1 MNGPAVHLARFAP
14 AALAL
19 ALASTLVLGPARGA
33 AKPAARRHLVVVELF
48 TAQGC
53 VTCDKAAQPF
63 ADLAQAPNIAA
74 LTFPVDY
81 WDYLGWRDTLAKAA
95 FTERQKAYERRL
107 GLRDVYTPQV
117 VVDGQAQA
125 PGDDGQAV
133 KDLVDKARHDL
144 VHGPAL
150 KLDRDGRLR
159 VEGGAH
165 LHGGAGV
172 WLMRYDPKTIE
183 VQVKAGDNRGATVSE
198 RNVVREMVRLGAWR
212 GASTAFKLPR
222 ADEEGLV
229 SLVLVQGEHGGKI
242 IAARI
247 LPGPKT

>member
-1 MNGPAVHLARFAP
+1 MKGPAVHLARFAP
-14 AALAL
+14 AALSLVL
-19 ALASTLVLGPARGA
+19 ALGLAPDVAKA
-33 AKPAARRHLVVVELF
+33 ATRRHLVVVELF

-53 VTCDKAAQPF
+53 VSCNKAIQPF
-63 ADLAQAPNIAA
+63 ADLAEAPNVAA

-81 WDYLGWRDTLAKAA
+81 WDYLGWRDTLAKGA

-125 PGDDGQAV
+125 PGDDGPAV
-133 KDLVDKARHDL
+133 KALVDKARRDRS
-144 VHGPAL
+144 HGPTL

-159 VEGGAH
+159 VGAEARPRGGA
-165 LHGGAGV
+165 AV
-172 WLMRYDPKTIE
+172 WLIRYDPKTVE

-198 RNVVREMVRLGAWR
+198 RNVVRDMVRLGPWR
-212 GASTAFKLPR
+212 GGAATFKLPK
-222 ADEEGLV
+222 AEDDGLM
-229 SLVLVQGEHGGKI
+229 SLVLVQGDHGGKI

-247 LPGPKT
+247 LPSPKG

>member
-1 MNGPAVHLARFAP
+1 MKGPAVHLARFAP

-19 ALASTLVLGPARGA
+19 ALAFPLVFGPAPGSAKVA
-33 AKPAARRHLVVVELF
+33 AHRHLVVVELF

-53 VTCDKAAQPF
+53 VSCDKAAQPF
-63 ADLAQAPNIAA
+63 ADVAETPNLAA

-81 WDYLGWRDTLAKAA
+81 WDYLGWRDTLANAA

-125 PGDDGQAV
+125 PGDDGPAV
-133 KDLVDKARHDL
+133 KALIDKARHDRS
-144 VHGPAL
+144 HGPTL
-150 KLDRDGRLR
+150 KLDHDGRLR
-159 VEGGAH
+159 VGAGARP
-165 LHGGAGV
+165 HGGAGV
-172 WLMRYDPKTIE
+172 WLIRYDPKTVE

-198 RNVVREMVRLGAWR
+198 RNVVHEMVRLGAWR
-212 GASTAFKLPR
+212 GASTAFKIPKS
-222 ADEEGLV
+222 EEDGLV
-229 SLVLVQGEHGGKI
+229 SLVLVQADRGGKI

-247 LPGPKT
+247 LPAPKT